1 MSAIKTNSEKN
12 KMMIERV
19 AIDDTEMSSRSVSVL
34 GLTDRVGVR
43 FSKWLGVPT
52 MKNAAIG
59 CLAMA
64 LAFTASASHLSAQE
78 DQAEM
83 GLSAGILLAPKA
95 FRAATKKVLP
105 CLVTIESFGGVG
117 SVQGKI
123 GGIRRQGEGSTTG
136 IIVSADGY
144 VITSSFNF
152 IQKPRV
158 ITLKTFDGT
167 AYLAKPIANDN
178 TRKLTLLKIQNE
190 SKSGEAK
197 PLNLNVA
204 EFVADDQIRVGQWA
218 VTMGIGFGDSNP
230 AISIGI
236 ISAKNRG
243 FGRAVQTDANVSP
256 ANYGGPMV
264 DIQGRII
271 GVCVPLNPKSTSLA
285 SGVEWYDSGIG
296 FAIPLHDPT
305 IIEKLKKGKD
315 INRAFIG
322 VQPKPAKLDGSGV
335 KIVSVVASSPA
346 AKAGLKKDD
355 EVVKLGEYVVQDVN
369 QFGTLVGRFDS
380 DSKTTITYLR
390 SGKSTTSDI
399 AFSSPPKTAPK
410 TAAKDTSRPK
420 FALPK
425 KSAEGSKGKGE
436 SKDEEKKD
444 GDIRRA
450 ASKENAS
457 KGD

>member
-1 MSAIKTNSEKN
+1 
-12 KMMIERV
+12 MMIEQNEAADVTRV
-19 AIDDTEMSSRSVSVL
+19 MN
-34 GLTDRVGVR
+34 DRFGVR
-43 FSKWLGVPT
+43 SCKKLETQSIKKF
-52 MKNAAIG
+52 AFG
-59 CLAMA
+59 CLAWVI
-64 LAFTASASHLSAQE
+64 AFSASATLLIAQD

-136 IIVSADGY
+136 IIVSEDGY

-204 EFVADDQIRVGQWA
+204 QFVADDQIRVGQWS
-218 VTMGIGFGDSNP
+218 VTIGIGFGDANP

-271 GVCVPLNPKSTSLA
+271 GVCVPLNPKSSSLA

-296 FAIPLHDPT
+296 FAIPLHDQS

-322 VQPKPAKLDGSGV
+322 IQPKPTKLDGSGV
-335 KIVSVVASSPA
+335 KVVSVVASSPA

-355 EVVKLGEYVVQDVN
+355 EIVKLGEYVVQDAN

-380 DSKTTITYLR
+380 DSKTTITYVR
-390 SGKSTTSDI
+390 KGKSTTTEI
-399 AFSSPPKTAPK
+399 AFSAPPKTAPK
-410 TAAKDTSRPK
+410 SAPKTAPK
-420 FALPK
+420 NAGPSKIAPPK
-425 KSAEGSKGKGE
+425 KSAEGSKGKDQPKAE
-436 SKDEEKKD
+436 KPNEDDVKTVPSKKNDPK
-444 GDIRRA
+444 
-450 ASKENAS
+450 
-457 KGD
+457 KGDGK